1 MIWDFF
7 TAAPWY
13 VLLFVF
19 AAKALEVTLTTI
31 RIILVN
37 RGFKLPGA
45 VLSFIEVLIWVFVA
59 SQVINDV
66 NSAPLL
72 GVVYA
77 LGYAVG
83 VYIGTT
89 VEKKL
94 AFGKV
99 MLNIIIPY
107 DNAEKLMKCIRDKKI
122 GLTTVNAR
130 GLESDKLVLLLYAN
144 RKNIDK
150 LKLAILEVEPR
161 ALIAEKRCC
170 YLIRWNCSKK
180 RTYNKMMI
188 NKDLK
193 GYIYENIISQ
203 YEKLDLAHK
212 SEHA

>member
-161 ALIAEKRCC
+161 ALIAENDVVTLSGGTVPKREHIIKWW
-170 YLIRWNCSKK
+170 LIR
-180 RTYNKMMI
+180 I
-188 NKDLK
+188 
-193 GYIYENIISQ
+193 
-203 YEKLDLAHK
+203 
-212 SEHA
+212 